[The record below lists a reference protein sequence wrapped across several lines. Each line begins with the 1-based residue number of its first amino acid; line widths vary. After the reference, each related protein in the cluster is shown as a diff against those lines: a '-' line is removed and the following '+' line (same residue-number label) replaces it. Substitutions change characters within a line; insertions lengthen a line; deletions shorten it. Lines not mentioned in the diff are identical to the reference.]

1 MADKNGYVKWPVFIV
16 SIIGILGLM
25 LKISSTSISDGEFI
39 QFEKRIEIQF
49 DSINKNISFLRED
62 IKGLKK

>member
-1 MADKNGYVKWPVFIV
+1 MSEKNGYVKWPVFIA

-25 LKISSTSISDGEFI
+25 LKISSTSISNGEFY

-49 DSINKNISFLRED
+49 NLLRED
-62 IKGLKK
+62 IKRLHDDDKK